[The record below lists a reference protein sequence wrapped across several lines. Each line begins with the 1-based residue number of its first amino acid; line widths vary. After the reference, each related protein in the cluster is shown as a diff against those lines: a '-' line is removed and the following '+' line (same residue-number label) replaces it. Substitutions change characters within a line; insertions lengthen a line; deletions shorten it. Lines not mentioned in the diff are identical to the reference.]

1 MRAFRL
7 FRKLNTCSDVSGAVN
22 NERSENGSITIFL
35 SCILLPLIIAEIT
48 IINLCA
54 LTAAKQI
61 VNDAGKMSSNAALT
75 DYNKT
80 LHDMYGLIVFD
91 GDGSEAISR
100 AESTFKENICTGA
113 STGYKEVEAGK
124 NRDWFERKKA
134 TWSMGRKN
142 RSVDVSVEMDS
153 SSVLANT
160 DVFKGQIC
168 DAMRYNYKATEQ
180 ITPEDLEYYARYP
193 DSVDAIKTKIEYDE
207 ELYDYFDD
215 CLELV
220 EELKMNM
227 VEIQEEGEDG
237 TRHIYFEHRI
247 YIYRDEIKKLCDDI
261 TRHKSELENKK
272 NKWYRANQ
280 KAGLSDDLRAVLIKS
295 YDEETALELHFDEVK
310 RISEAM
316 DDFDYDTYAYTKYLK
331 QKTIEFID
339 EENVNWDIPL
349 DEVKMELA
357 FKDFIESSDD
367 YSKIEN
373 NYKKLVDDYDSLNSS
388 WEREQLLSLEYNQA
402 YNTCTTIDGSKTLDG
417 NYTPVFPQVLGFS
430 KEYNNGYIDYKNL
443 RECVSKEFTE
453 METASSFYKN
463 MNGAIYAVNN
473 DSVQLLESEYATEFF
488 AGFHRSDNYT
498 LTGWNIWYS
507 DLGSEYICTQQE
519 YLLFGQASARANVS
533 QVDMMVYYSEY
544 INNLIKEYTTNYFG
558 SGPSYY
564 NGMLC
569 PGDAS
574 LKNYFR
580 KDLVCMKN
588 AKSKADTEFAKIVYD
603 WEADEDGWPYSRFMK
618 LFMLIQVTNN
628 EDTVLSRM
636 RNVIEMNVGSTYG
649 GEDFSFDTAYTA
661 ATINAQVH
669 IDGVI
674 GGGSTY
680 EYNTFAMY

>member
-1 MRAFRL
+1 
-7 FRKLNTCSDVSGAVN
+7 
-22 NERSENGSITIFL
+22 
-35 SCILLPLIIAEIT
+35 
-48 IINLCA
+48 
-54 LTAAKQI
+54 
-61 VNDAGKMSSNAALT
+61 
-75 DYNKT
+75 
-80 LHDMYGLIVFD
+80 
-91 GDGSEAISR
+91 
-100 AESTFKENICTGA
+100 
-113 STGYKEVEAGK
+113 
-124 NRDWFERKKA
+124 
-134 TWSMGRKN
+134 
-142 RSVDVSVEMDS
+142 
-153 SSVLANT
+153 
-160 DVFKGQIC
+160 
-168 DAMRYNYKATEQ
+168 
-180 ITPEDLEYYARYP
+180 
-193 DSVDAIKTKIEYDE
+193 
-207 ELYDYFDD
+207 
-215 CLELV
+215 
-220 EELKMNM
+220 
-227 VEIQEEGEDG
+227 
-237 TRHIYFEHRI
+237 
-247 YIYRDEIKKLCDDI
+247 
-261 TRHKSELENKK
+261 
-272 NKWYRANQ
+272 
-280 KAGLSDDLRAVLIKS
+280 
-295 YDEETALELHFDEVK
+295 
-310 RISEAM
+310 
-316 DDFDYDTYAYTKYLK
+316 
-331 QKTIEFID
+331 
-339 EENVNWDIPL
+339 
-349 DEVKMELA
+349 
-357 FKDFIESSDD
+357 
-367 YSKIEN
+367 
-373 NYKKLVDDYDSLNSS
+373 
-388 WEREQLLSLEYNQA
+388 
-402 YNTCTTIDGSKTLDG
+402 
-417 NYTPVFPQVLGFS
+417 
-430 KEYNNGYIDYKNL
+430 
-443 RECVSKEFTE
+443 

-463 MNGAIYAVNN
+463 MNGAIYAVKN

-558 SGPSYY
+558 SGPGYY

-588 AKSKADTEFAKIVYD
+588 AKSKADTEFSKIVYD

>member
-7 FRKLNTCSDVSGAVN
+7 FRKLNTCSDVSGAGN

-35 SCILLPLIIAEIT
+35 SCILLPLIIAEMT

-80 LHDMYGLIVFD
+80 LHDMYGLIVFN

-193 DSVDAIKTKIEYDE
+193 DSIDAIKSKIEYDE

-220 EELKMNM
+220 EELKMNI
-227 VEIQEEGEDG
+227 VDPQEDESGNKN
-237 TRHIYFEHRI
+237 IVYQHRI
-247 YIYRDEIKKLCDDI
+247 YEKTEIIKNLCKDVIKHKALLEQKKQGWN
-261 TRHKSELENKK
+261 S
-272 NKWYRANQ
+272 ANQ
-280 KAGLSDDLRAVLIKS
+280 KAGLSDDLRSVLVKS
-295 YDEETALELHFDEVK
+295 YNEETALELHFDEVQK
-310 RISEAM
+310 ISDVM
-316 DDFDYDTYAYTKYLK
+316 DEFDLSTKAYEKYLT
-331 QKTIEFID
+331 QKSIEYID
-339 EENVNWDIPL
+339 EENPNWDAPI
-349 DEVKMELA
+349 DAIKAFMA
-357 FKDFIESSDD
+357 FKDFTETSED
-367 YSKIEN
+367 YRKLKD
-373 NYKKLVDDYDSLNSS
+373 NYKKLVEDYDSLNNS

-402 YNTCTTIDGSKTLDG
+402 YNTNMIIDGSETIDG
-417 NYTPVFPQVLGFS
+417 NYTPVFPQDLNFS
-430 KEYNNGYIDYKNL
+430 KEYSKGHVDYKNL
-443 RECVSKEFTE
+443 NECVSKEFVE
-453 METASSFYKN
+453 MEKTASFYKN
-463 MNGAIYAVNN
+463 MNGAIYAVKN

-488 AGFHRSDNYT
+488 AGFHRSDNYS

-558 SGPSYY
+558 SGPGYY